1 MLFRIILSVGTAVQG
16 VSAAIAFAVRG
27 LIAWGLRRASVSALI
42 AAWTATGT
50 KAVMVAAKARA
61 KTDLAI
67 GQPHFQELYDEAG
80 EISVHYWSVS
90 IPVAQRTLQ
99 NGYHALSN
107 VRNSVSVNSWWN
119 NLGSIAQQSKAD
131 QIAIDHYIRS
141 SNILSVI
148 KTEKT
153 TALNNLLSGI
163 PLALVA
169 FFLTPPS
176 AEAETCSL
184 ESPDDF
190 FGLPDTGFFTER
202 VYGWAETN
210 ATARLSSSG
219 LWVLDPLQV
228 TEKIGIG
235 DAIANMDQQF
245 YNELLAWKNGLNVG
259 QVLDEIESQGNTTGV
274 NSFQEISN
282 QANAWVDS
290 LNSGQA
296 QPAGK
301 ISIQG
306 NTNLSNTILNPSVT
320 FKYLRVDIGNI
331 DKETNVP
338 VITSNSCAE
347 FEPLFACS
355 DAEEILNAPA
365 LNCKGFILNY
375 NGEVGVVSFSMGKPV
390 GATYDFLNGPS
401 APTLSSL
408 LLRFV
413 ANGKLMELSEV
424 ANYSAMGYLYSNTE
438 QIYGT
443 NSFFITQNGSVQER
457 FLLSVLSDNLLN

>member
-1 MLFRIILSVGTAVQG
+1 
-16 VSAAIAFAVRG
+16 
-27 LIAWGLRRASVSALI
+27 
-42 AAWTATGT
+42 
-50 KAVMVAAKARA
+50 
-61 KTDLAI
+61 
-67 GQPHFQELYDEAG
+67 
-80 EISVHYWSVS
+80 
-90 IPVAQRTLQ
+90 
-99 NGYHALSN
+99 
-107 VRNSVSVNSWWN
+107 
-119 NLGSIAQQSKAD
+119 LG
-131 QIAIDHYIRS
+131 
-141 SNILSVI
+141 
-148 KTEKT
+148 
-153 TALNNLLSGI
+153 
-163 PLALVA
+163 
-169 FFLTPPS
+169 
-176 AEAETCSL
+176 
-184 ESPDDF
+184 
-190 FGLPDTGFFTER
+190 
-202 VYGWAETN
+202 
-210 ATARLSSSG
+210 
-219 LWVLDPLQV
+219 
-228 TEKIGIG
+228 
-235 DAIANMDQQF
+235 
-245 YNELLAWKNGLNVG
+245 
-259 QVLDEIESQGNTTGV
+259 EIESQRNTTGV

-282 QANAWVDS
+282 QANDWVDS

-296 QPAGK
+296 QPAGS

-375 NGEVGVVSFSMGKPV
+375 NGEIGVVSFSMGKPV
-390 GATYDFLNGPS
+390 GPTYDFLNGSS

-413 ANGKLMELSEV
+413 VNGKLMELSEV
-424 ANYSAMGYLYSNTE
+424 ANYRAMGYLYSNTE